1 MLLQLYSLFTL
12 PTFFHTFSFF
22 SLPWQGLRAGNK
34 KQKYDKI
41 SETKV
46 STSIEVIMT

>member
-1 MLLQLYSLFTL
+1 MSLQLYSLFTL